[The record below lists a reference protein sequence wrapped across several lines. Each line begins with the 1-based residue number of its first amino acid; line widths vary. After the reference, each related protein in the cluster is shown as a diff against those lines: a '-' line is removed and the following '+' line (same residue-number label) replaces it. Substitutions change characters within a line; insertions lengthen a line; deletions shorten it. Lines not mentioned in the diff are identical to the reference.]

1 MNITNGEIES
11 AVIAFLLGIALGF
24 LIRKFIDIAGIIAI
38 IAGLLLIVGAV
49 SPGTIEGWLASLG
62 HQVQAAEGSVSWIQG
77 LLINFLTQGSLNL
90 AGFLIGLG
98 VALLYWRE

>member
-1 MNITNGEIES
+1 MNITGGEIES
-11 AVIAFLLGIALGF
+11 AAIAFLLGIALGL
-24 LIRKFIDIAGIIAI
+24 LIRKVIDIAGILALIV
-38 IAGLLLIVGAV
+38 GLLLAVGAV
-49 SPGTIEGWLASLG
+49 SPETIEGWLAGLG
-62 HQVQAAEGSVSWIQG
+62 HQAQGAEGSISWIQG